1 MSTNATFGPSALVT
15 PANMLT
21 LGRLVVSPLIFAGI
35 VSWGS
40 SWSLAAAWVIVAGSD
55 GADGWLA
62 RRHGT
67 TRSGAFL
74 DPLADKILILAAL
87 SALVV
92 RGELFWLPVVLIA
105 IREIAMSMY
114 RSWAGRRGISIPA
127 RRSAKVKTFI
137 QDLAVLIAV
146 IPGLLSQNKLPLEL
160 AVWVA
165 VVLTWWTGL
174 QYLVDGKAALR
185 KVLQH

>member
-15 PANMLT
+15 PANVLT
-21 LGRLVVSPLIFAGI
+21 AGRLIASPLMFAGI
-35 VSWGS
+35 TTWGS
-40 SWSLAAAWVIVAGSD
+40 SWWLVAAWLVIAGSD

-62 RRHGT
+62 RRHGV

-74 DPLADKILILAAL
+74 DPLADKFLILAAL

-92 RGELFWLPVVLIA
+92 RGELFWLPVALIA
-105 IREIAMSMY
+105 VREIAMSGY

-127 RRSAKVKTFI
+127 RRSAKVKTLV
-137 QDLAVLIAV
+137 QDLAVLIAIV
-146 IPGLLSQNKLPLEL
+146 PGLLSQSSFPLEL

-174 QYLVDGKAALR
+174 QYLADSKTALR
-185 KVLQH
+185 KALNH